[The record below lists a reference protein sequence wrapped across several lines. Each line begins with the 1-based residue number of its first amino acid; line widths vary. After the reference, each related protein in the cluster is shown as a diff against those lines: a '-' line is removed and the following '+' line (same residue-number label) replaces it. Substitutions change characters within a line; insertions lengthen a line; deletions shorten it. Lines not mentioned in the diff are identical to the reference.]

1 MVKSMALFGR
11 KKKKTEPPKK
21 AAAPANKAAAS
32 ASGGETLAAQAAQR
46 AEMIPADSA
55 ILYLAQAAGL
65 PRAVWESDIYEGEEK
80 PFCYKDF
87 EKVAVEHLDASRKK
101 LEQGLGLDARAE
113 VWVSSDRLEA
123 WAAVF
128 PPSNGGLAVT
138 PDLVTDALA
147 KRKVSSGINEQAVEQ
162 LKTPEGYLKMF
173 RVAVGTPPQDGRN
186 GEVIS
191 LIEELDPRWKTDSKG
206 KINFADRDWILNVDE
221 GQKLCE
227 IIHPTEGVAG
237 LDVMGK
243 ELRAKNGKPVP
254 KINGKNTSFT
264 EDGKYLVADGAGQ
277 LIQTGGKYL
286 VNEVLTIKGDVD
298 YSTGN
303 IKSNSTVVIHGGVKP
318 NFVVES
324 KQDVIIQGSVE
335 WATIIAGHDISVTGG
350 VTAGPDDYLQAGN
363 DIRCRF
369 MENGRAFCKGDA
381 YFENLVLSDVRA
393 EGSVFVTS
401 GRGSVIAGSV
411 TAMGEINVTTVGN
424 RSYRAT
430 ELRIAQTPRFRERLE
445 RCAKDLEA
453 ARESVRV
460 GNANISRLVAN
471 QGNAQVRAALQSQR
485 GMLSIANT
493 KLENLQRRYEE
504 LSMKAESVMRGKI
517 SVDTGHPNVTIAIGD
532 ESLVLQNEV
541 RYATFILRN
550 HEIEM
555 VSQT

>member
-55 ILYLAQAAGL
+55 ILYLAQTAGL

>member
-55 ILYLAQAAGL
+55 ILYLAQTAGL

-401 GRGSVIAGSV
+401 GRGSVIAGGV

>member
-55 ILYLAQAAGL
+55 ILYLAQTAGL

-173 RVAVGTPPQDGRN
+173 RVAAGTPPQDGRN